1 MGDEM
6 VNSRENADFQPD
18 VVVLY
23 CQHCLAQN
31 SEAKKKLDSGSRF
44 KPRLLM
50 MPCSS
55 KVEVSHVLKI
65 LSEGADAVQV
75 VGCKTDNCRFLVGS
89 LMAEKRIEHTRRLL
103 DESLM
108 GADRLGMKR
117 GQNLTFDELI
127 SFAEER
133 AKAVKALGPN
143 PMKRLVKNDYCGME
157 THSGNL

>member
-1 MGDEM
+1 M
-6 VNSRENADFQPD
+6 VNIKGHAEFEPD

-31 SEAKKKLDSGSRF
+31 EEAKKKPGSVSGF
-44 KPRLLM
+44 NPRLLM

-55 KVEVSHVLKI
+55 KVEISHVLKI

-117 GQNLTFDELI
+117 GENLTFNELL

-143 PMKRLVKNDYCGME
+143 PMKRLLKNDYCGME
-157 THSGNL
+157 TYSGNL

>member
-6 VNSRENADFQPD
+6 VNIKENAEFEPE

-31 SEAKKKLDSGSRF
+31 GEAKKRLNTDSRF
-44 KPRLLM
+44 KSRFLM

-55 KVEVSHVLKI
+55 KVEVSHMLKI

-89 LMAEKRIEHTRRLL
+89 MMAEKRIEHTRKLL

-108 GADRLGMKR
+108 GADRVGMDR
-117 GQNLTFDELI
+117 GENLTFNELI
-127 SFAEER
+127 SIAKER
-133 AKAVKALGPN
+133 AKAVRALGPN
-143 PMKRLVKNDYCGME
+143 PMKKLVMQ
-157 THSGNL
+157 

>member
-1 MGDEM
+1 M
-6 VNSRENADFQPD
+6 VNIKGNAEFEPD

-31 SEAKKKLDSGSRF
+31 GEEKKKPDSGSGF

-55 KVEVSHVLKI
+55 KVEISHVLKI

-75 VGCKTDNCRFLVGS
+75 VGCKADNCRFLIGS

-103 DESLM
+103 EESLM

-117 GQNLTFDELI
+117 GQNLTFKELM

-133 AKAVKALGPN
+133 ARAVKDLGPN
-143 PMKRLVKNDYCGME
+143 PMKRLVNNDYCGME
-157 THSGNL
+157 TYSGNL